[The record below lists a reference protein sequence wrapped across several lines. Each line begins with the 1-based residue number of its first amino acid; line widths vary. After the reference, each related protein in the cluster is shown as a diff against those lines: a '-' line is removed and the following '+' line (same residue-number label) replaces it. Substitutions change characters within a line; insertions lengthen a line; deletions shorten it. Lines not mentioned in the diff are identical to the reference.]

1 MTLPRTYESRLAFA
15 LCAAEAAWIGLIVW
29 AVIGLVTR

>member
-1 MTLPRTYESRLAFA
+1 MTLPRTYESRLA
-15 LCAAEAAWIGLIVW
+15 LTLLAAEAAWIALIVW